1 MITLKKAEFLI
12 EEKFSDFEITSTFD
26 YKDKY
31 IFIIVP
37 KDFDVDKDIAYIDN
51 FHSVDKKTGGISGF
65 APWSDTEFLEQFS

>member
-51 FHSVDKKTGGISGF
+51 FYSVDKNTGEISGF